1 MIEINKLRQEILN
14 SLADLRKRYI
24 TLTKDDIIA
33 DIINVICNYIIIHKN
48 LNYKTNVQ
56 PIIHFQYNLNNCAF
70 FIKEVLSSLDIDQHL
85 VVTEETIQSLTQN
98 ICFNLGWSEMP
109 IFLNNY
115 FSEKHGLK
123 IYDDIENFDFMSIR
137 HERYVNESIVAR
149 SQVDRNIKISCWNNR
164 KDMSIEINPTLS
176 LKRAYLIN
184 KLSNLYLYKGEDSDY
199 RFEVRFTEFD
209 EIDYISVSLLSRN
222 LKLSF
227 Y

>member
-1 MIEINKLRQEILN
+1 
-14 SLADLRKRYI
+14 
-24 TLTKDDIIA
+24 
-33 DIINVICNYIIIHKN
+33 
-48 LNYKTNVQ
+48 
-56 PIIHFQYNLNNCAF
+56 
-70 FIKEVLSSLDIDQHL
+70 
-85 VVTEETIQSLTQN
+85 
-98 ICFNLGWSEMP
+98 MP

-199 RFEVRFTEFD
+199 RFEVKFTEFD